1 MKTRRT
7 LICGIAIMAF
17 ALIFAGCQKPDEPNN
32 GDDINGG
39 DNNEGGA
46 THAYVDLGLP
56 SGLLW
61 ATCNIGAETPEG
73 YGYYFA
79 WGETETKASYDWNT
93 YQWSNG
99 RYDELTKYCQA
110 PSYGYNGF
118 TDNLTFLEESDDAA
132 NAFWGRGWRMP
143 TQADW
148 EELCSNTDYG
158 YTIQNGVAGRYFKGS
173 NGNSIF
179 LPMSGD
185 RWKERLEGADVYGCY
200 WSSTLVYDLAPT
212 SAYRLFINAGAC
224 GVYSGAR
231 MRGCVVR
238 AVRATPYN

>member
-7 LICGIAIMAF
+7 LTCGIAVMVF

-39 DNNEGGA
+39 GNNEGGA

-79 WGETETKASYDWNT
+79 WGETDTKISYDWNT
-93 YQWSNG
+93 YLWSHG
-99 RYDELTKYCQA
+99 RYDELTKYCQD

-118 TDNLTFLEESDDAA
+118 TDNLTFLMESDDAA
-132 NAFWGRGWRMP
+132 NVFWGRGWRMP

-148 EELCSNTDYG
+148 EELCANTRHRC
-158 YTIQNGVAGRYFKGS
+158 TIQNDVGGICFEAS

-185 RWKERLEGADVYGCY
+185 RWKETLNSVGVYGCY
-200 WSSTLVYDLAPT
+200 WSSTLVYNHAPT
-212 SAYRLFINAGAC
+212 SAYRLFFNLGSCYVNA
-224 GVYSGAR
+224 VAR